1 MAPKMVFSQ
10 LTPLVLNQGAPVAPT
25 LKVKFDAPPTS
36 VSLHLDALGSNL
48 ALAPAGPNLFSAVV
62 PAAALT
68 TGLGA
73 ADVNRKFI
81 GHLQV
86 TTGAQVDQYNMFGDV
101 LTIKNTLGHQTTKS
115 YDTNRNLATET
126 DPDNNAT
133 TYFHDADDELTV
145 VLVVP
150 EANAVA
156 CTCSTIA
163 PPAAR
168 ACAVAVA
175 RRGPAR
181 GAAAWTLR
189 CWATI
194 PRGSSGRAD
203 TISAGVGTVRTSVP
217 AGGDAGALAG
227 SIVAAGPSSAG
238 GAGTTGAGAA
248 LLPPPPGDG
257 AGEGGTVGGG
267 TVGG

>member
-1 MAPKMVFSQ
+1 MAQPGLHGVGTTGRGTRRSDQRTFRSRKGMPRAA
-10 LTPLVLNQGAPVAPT
+10 TPPMTATRRVDAAPEPEPPPGAE
-25 LKVKFDAPPTS
+25 
-36 VSLHLDALGSNL
+36 
-48 ALAPAGPNLFSAVV
+48 APAPEGAGRRGPNGS
-62 PAAALT
+62 
-68 TGLGA
+68 GKLGA
-73 ADVNRKFI
+73 GARPLRARRCVDELCDVVWISVDAD
-81 GHLQV
+81 
-86 TTGAQVDQYNMFGDV
+86 ADAV
-101 LTIKNTLGHQTTKS
+101 L
-115 YDTNRNLATET
+115 
-126 DPDNNAT
+126 
-133 TYFHDADDELTV
+133 DADDELTV

-150 EANAVA
+150 DANAVA

-181 GAAAWTLR
+181 GGAAAWTLR

-238 GAGTTGAGAA
+238 GAGTTGAGAGAA